1 MDIFYRLLVGYIVGL
16 AFFSFFF
23 NLMSTTNIHD
33 QMLII
38 YQSHAH
44 EEYKIS
50 ELFFFLAF
58 SQFMTALSISSF
70 SVYCKR

>member
-1 MDIFYRLLVGYIVGL
+1 
-16 AFFSFFF
+16 
-23 NLMSTTNIHD
+23 MSTTDIYD

-38 YQSHAH
+38 YQSHAP

-58 SQFMTALSISSF
+58 YQFMTAYLFFVHPYIVNDESPSNS
-70 SVYCKR
+70 K